1 MLGPC
6 LPKTPITR
14 EDIAA
19 ANENNPTTGPLP
31 SFFEFRV
38 CDPLLTRVDN
48 SIFTYNRDSTSPT
61 PHSSSKNSESPTST
75 TTKNLGNLLSP
86 STPTSSTYDANLHHD
101 SIFENSTYETPNMV
115 DAISVPHGGEM
126 NSELWQVWT
135 VNINKLYYFF
145 WRHDERHLSVTYKF
159 LSYYRYYAPYT
170 IVNRILKCF

>member
-115 DAISVPHGGEM
+115 DAISAVPHGGEM
-126 NSELWQVWT
+126 NSELGQV
-135 VNINKLYYFF
+135 
-145 WRHDERHLSVTYKF
+145 
-159 LSYYRYYAPYT
+159 
-170 IVNRILKCF
+170 